1 MLSRLYKA
9 SILISLKSANI
20 EILDLQE
27 LRQSFIKVYFISY
40 RYKTNNARF

>member
-27 LRQSFIKVYFISY
+27 LRQCFIKVYFLTIS
-40 RYKTNNARF
+40 YKTNNTRF